1 MNVFKTAL
9 SALIM
14 LFSIALVPGAAF
26 AQYQGGTREQ
36 LMIEGFDVDPAP
48 RLAPGNELAFVLY
61 GTPGGSALVRINGA
75 GQRIVLDEVE
85 AGVYEGTYTIRG
97 SDRITSNA
105 VVTANLRVGNRIVSK
120 VLDQPLLIA
129 AARPPA
135 SVANAPSNPWIER
148 FELDPPARLTP
159 GEQLLFTLRGTP
171 GGNASV
177 RIAGVRG
184 AVYLEE
190 LRAGIYEGVYVI
202 KERDSIAVDAAVT
215 ATLRVGESDA
225 SANLGRSLVT
235 GPTLPTPSARR
246 VAAFCATCGV
256 VEAVNLVEVNGDGGY
271 IGKIAGGVLGGL
283 LGSQVGGGRG
293 KTAAGIAGAI
303 GGVVVGNE
311 VEKRVSKKR
320 HYEVVTRLEGGG
332 AQTIS
337 YENEPSFKVGDKVRV
352 DNGVMSAN

>member
-14 LFSIALVPGAAF
+14 LFSIVLMPGMAF
-26 AQYQGGTREQ
+26 AQSQGGARAP
-36 LMIEGFDVDPAP
+36 LVIEGFDVDPAP
-48 RLAPGNELAFVLY
+48 RLGAGDELAFILY
-61 GTPGGSALVRINGA
+61 GTPGGSALVHINGA

-97 SDRITSNA
+97 SDRIASNA
-105 VVTANLRVGNRIVSK
+105 VVTANLRLGNRIVAK
-120 VLDQPLLIA
+120 VLDQPLLIT
-129 AARPPA
+129 AARQPAPVAMAPA
-135 SVANAPSNPWIER
+135 SPWIDR
-148 FELDPPARLTP
+148 FELDPPARLTS

-171 GGNASV
+171 GGNASL

-202 KERDSIAVDAAVT
+202 KERDRIAVDATVT

-225 SANLGRSLVT
+225 SAILGRSLVAGQPLLT
-235 GPTLPTPSARR
+235 PTARR
-246 VAAFCATCGV
+246 VAAPCATCGV
-256 VEAVNLVEVNGDGGY
+256 VEAVNLVEVNGDRGY
-271 IGKIAGGVLGGL
+271 IAKIAGGVLGGL
-283 LGSQVGGGRG
+283 LGSQVGAGRG

-320 HYEVVTRLEGGG
+320 HYEVVARLEGGG